1 MPKRSLKRF
10 VLGLVAVASVGVGS
24 ASASTITYDL
34 NVDHCSSGCFPPDPI
49 GTVTLTDGLTDT
61 VLVEV
66 SLADGVQFV
75 SSGFDGTFAF
85 NLTGNQNLSLG
96 GIDTSDWNLV
106 STSVGSL
113 EKFDGFGTFEYALT
127 CIVCGSGGS
136 NPQDP
141 PLSFTLTGV
150 GLSTAS
156 FAELSTNKNNDPLF
170 VGAAYFAADV
180 ISNGTNTGLVGAGG
194 PGTECCVIITETPV
208 PEPGSLLLLGSAL
221 VATAAGY
228 RRRSRR

>member
-1 MPKRSLKRF
+1 MTQLRLE
-10 VLGLVAVASVGVGS
+10 LGETS
-24 ASASTITYDL
+24 A
-34 NVDHCSSGCFPPDPI
+34 
-49 GTVTLTDGLTDT
+49 
-61 VLVEV
+61 
-66 SLADGVQFV
+66 
-75 SSGFDGTFAF
+75 
-85 NLTGNQNLSLG
+85 
-96 GIDTSDWNLV
+96 
-106 STSVGSL
+106 GSL
-113 EKFDGFGTFEYALT
+113 TKFDGFGVFEYALT
-127 CIVCGSGGS
+127 CVLCGSGGS
-136 NPQDP
+136 NAQDP

-180 ISNGTNTGLVGAGG
+180 ISNGTTGLVGAGG